1 MQYLGRHLAATENS
15 LSELENWMEHYAMR
29 DGGCVET

>member
-1 MQYLGRHLAATENS
+1 MQYLRRHLAATENS

-29 DGGCVET
+29 DGGCVEA